1 MVLMGF
7 ADFDVPPTM
16 IRERPYGEAEH
27 VVWSVPPLAVA
38 GLRDRDEWPVDPPPR
53 HETE

>member
-7 ADFDVPPTM
+7 ADVTSPELM

-27 VVWSVPPLAVA
+27 VVWSVPPQAAA
-38 GLRDRDEWPVDPPPR
+38 GLVDRPADWAGLDAKPTDE
-53 HETE
+53 